1 MYKWI
6 ILCGAF
12 IIYMFDALEIL
23 LLSMALPAISS
34 DLHISATQ
42 AGLLATATLLGMG
55 FGGPVMGSL
64 ADSRGRKFAL
74 IVCVTIFIVFTS
86 SIFIVPSLW
95 IFIVVRFI
103 SGLGLGG
110 VWSVISAFVTEN
122 WPVQRRSV
130 ALTFVLSSYP
140 IGGLV
145 AAQLSKFM
153 LPHWREMFLVAGLSA
168 IVPLLIVIFLFR
180 ESEMWQQERSYNL
193 NSAASTSGA
202 GRSPEKA
209 KSSIQEILTQPYL
222 RTTVLASIVAALAF
236 IAFYGS
242 STWLPSYLKDER
254 GLDADTVGTF
264 MTWLNLGMFIGYN
277 VFGFIADKFG
287 KRFALI
293 ASMVGAGLL
302 MPLYGVVTNNT
313 GLLLLGPAY
322 AFFMTFAGLFGPY
335 LSDIYPTRV
344 RATGSGVCFNVGRG
358 VSAFAPL
365 MFGALASVASLAAGL
380 VISGILFLCGAAVTF
395 LLPKKNTDPSTV
407 EAAEGADAPQVRQTA
422 APA

>member
-23 LLSMALPAISS
+23 LLSMALPAIST

-64 ADSRGRKFAL
+64 ADSRGRRFAL
-74 IVCVTIFIVFTS
+74 LVCVTIFIVFTS
-86 SIFIVPSLW
+86 SIFIVPNLW

-122 WPVQRRSV
+122 WPAERRSV

-153 LPHWREMFLVAGLSA
+153 LPHWREMFLVAGLTA
-168 IVPLLIVIFLFR
+168 IIPLLIVIFLFR
-180 ESEMWQQERSYNL
+180 ESEMWQQERDH
-193 NSAASTSGA
+193 ARTGA
-202 GRSPEKA
+202 GGAVGAPEKTT
-209 KSSIQEILTQPYL
+209 SSLQEILAQPYL
-222 RTTVLASIVAALAF
+222 RTTLLASVVATLAF
-236 IAFYGS
+236 VAFYGS
-242 STWLPSYLKDER
+242 STWLPSYLKEER
-254 GLDADTVGTF
+254 GLDADTVATF
-264 MTWLNLGMFIGYN
+264 MTWLNFGMFIGYN
-277 VFGFIADKFG
+277 VFGVIADKFG

-302 MPLYGVVTNNT
+302 MPLYGVITNDT

-335 LSDIYPTRV
+335 LSGIYPTRI

-365 MFGALASVASLAAGL
+365 MFGALAGVASLAAGL
-380 VISGILFLCGAAVTF
+380 VVAGVLFLCGAAVTL
-395 LLPKKNTDPSTV
+395 LLPREVREHAEPTTDDTPEDITT
-407 EAAEGADAPQVRQTA
+407 PQVHPTTA
-422 APA
+422 TA